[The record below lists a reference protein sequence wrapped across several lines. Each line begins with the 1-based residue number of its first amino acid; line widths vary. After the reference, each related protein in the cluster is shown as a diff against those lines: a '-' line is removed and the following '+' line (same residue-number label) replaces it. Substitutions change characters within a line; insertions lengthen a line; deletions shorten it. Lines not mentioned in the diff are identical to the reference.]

1 MSEPNNIQIIQNAYD
16 KFTTGDIEGLLGL
29 VAEDIRWN
37 TPEIENAP
45 FGGKQNGQEA
55 VGEFFAQLGGA
66 EDTTLFEITEFIAQG
81 DRVVTLGK
89 YGATVKETGR
99 SYEVEMVHVFTVTD
113 GKISSFD
120 EFFDNALVGR
130 AFQKATTA

>member
-1 MSEPNNIQIIQNAYD
+1 MDETNNIQIVKDAYD
-16 KFTTGDIEGLLGL
+16 KFTTGNIEGLLDL
-29 VAEDIRWN
+29 LAEDVHWN

-45 FGGKQNGQEA
+45 FGGVQSGQA
-55 VGEFFAQLGGA
+55 GVGEFFAQLAGS
-66 EDTTLFEITEFIAQG
+66 EDTTLFDITEYIAQG
-81 DRVVTLGK
+81 NRVVTLGK

-99 SYEVEMVHVFTVTD
+99 SYEIEMVHIFTVKD

-120 EFFDNALVGR
+120 EFFDNAVAGR